1 MLGLQYIY
9 TCVIAYTFC
18 WIIYLFLSLANKA
31 LFLLCCKA
39 WISHCTTHSCLCF
52 GYMFMCQC
60 DYHYDCLSIII
71 ISFCYTPSR
80 LYSMICIT
88 LSRVC
93 DFCST
98 IAGLSAHMVMHMCA
112 PSKDTNAYFFKS
124 SRGHIWHNDF
134 SLRLVLLSAVH
145 DLQSCSVIINLAN
158 TITNHPPTFSSAQL
172 MIMNIRHDILSVRS
186 IATHQKKFKD
196 TEQWVMSNKI
206 THTIKLCP
214 NILL

>member
-1 MLGLQYIY
+1 MLQNMDKSLHNALVLMFLLY
-9 TCVIAYTFC
+9 VHVSV
-18 WIIYLFLSLANKA
+18 WLSLWLSKYYYH
-31 LFLLCCKA
+31 FILLHT
-39 WISHCTTHSCLCF
+39 IQTI
-52 GYMFMCQC
+52 Q
-60 DYHYDCLSIII
+60 YD
-71 ISFCYTPSR
+71 
-80 LYSMICIT
+80 
-88 LSRVC
+88 
-93 DFCST
+93 
-98 IAGLSAHMVMHMCA
+98 MHH
-112 PSKDTNAYFFKS
+112 PWSSKDTNAYFFKS

-186 IATHQKKFKD
+186 IATHQMKWFTD
-196 TEQWVMSNKI
+196 TEQWVLSNKR